1 MIALRLVHLIEHH
14 SDELAETL
22 THKLL
27 SSERTCGLRRVP
39 ASELH
44 ERCHEVY
51 RHLSEWLLTKTE
63 VDIQTLYSSVGARR
77 AAQRVPLS
85 DLVWALMLTKE
96 NLFDFLVRQGVH
108 GSAENVYGELE
119 LLRSLDQFFD
129 RAIYHATAGYEHAA
143 ILTAA

>member
-22 THKLL
+22 TLKLL
-27 SSERTCGLRRVP
+27 SSERTSGLRRVP
-39 ASELH
+39 AGELH

-51 RHLSEWLLTKTE
+51 RHLSDWLLTKTE
-63 VDIQTLYSSVGARR
+63 ADIQTLYASVGARR
-77 AAQRVPLS
+77 ATQSVPLA
-85 DLVWALMLTKE
+85 DLIWALMLTKE

-129 RAIYHATAGYEHAA
+129 RAIY
-143 ILTAA
+143 